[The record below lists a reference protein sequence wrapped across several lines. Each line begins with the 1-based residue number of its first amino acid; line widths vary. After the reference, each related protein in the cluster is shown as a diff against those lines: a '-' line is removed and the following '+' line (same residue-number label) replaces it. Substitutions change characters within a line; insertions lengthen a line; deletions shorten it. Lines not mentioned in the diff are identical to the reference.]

1 MDNQQPIELQFSYNS
16 NIQPIYADQI
26 VSIGVEGGIVK
37 LVFAN
42 RFEATL
48 NHSATIA
55 MPLGALLAF
64 NEMLN
69 HDEFRKNLIPIS
81 N

>member
-1 MDNQQPIELQFSYNS
+1 MDNQQPIELQFSFNP

-26 VSIGVEGGIVK
+26 SSIGIEGNIVK

-42 RFEATL
+42 RFENTL

-55 MPLGALLAF
+55 MPLGALLML

-69 HDEFRKNLIPIS
+69 HEDFRKNLIQNP